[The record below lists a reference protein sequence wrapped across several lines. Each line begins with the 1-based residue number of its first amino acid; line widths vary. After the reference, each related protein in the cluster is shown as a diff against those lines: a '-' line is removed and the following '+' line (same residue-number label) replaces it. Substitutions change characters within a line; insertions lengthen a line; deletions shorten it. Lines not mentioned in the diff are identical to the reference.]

1 MRRDTIFY
9 QLFLRFPQL
18 LFELLPDIPADASNY
33 TFEAIEVK
41 ETSFRTDGV
50 WMPPTS
56 TGTAYFAEAQF
67 QPDEIFYERMNAE
80 IAIFT
85 YRNRDRCSNWQGI
98 VLFPSRSLQQ
108 TSLTMVSHL
117 LDSGKIL
124 PIYLD
129 ELPSNVSPALNMMV
143 LTTLEGEAAI
153 AAARQALAQSQG
165 NRDIIEMV
173 STIIVYKFTQLTRV
187 EIDAML
193 GVTLQETRVYQ
204 DALAEGE
211 IIGEA
216 RGEVVGEAKG
226 KLEMILMILNQR
238 FGALPE
244 SMIDRLSQLSLTQ
257 LEAIGTQLLSFTQ
270 IADIDAWLDR

>member
-18 LFELLPDIPADASNY
+18 LFELVPTKPADAEQY

-56 TGTAYFAEAQF
+56 EGTAYFAEAQF
-67 QPDEIFYERMNAE
+67 QPDEVFYERMNAE
-80 IAIFT
+80 ISIFT
-85 YRNRDRCSNWQGI
+85 YRNRDRCSSWQGI
-98 VLFPSRSLQQ
+98 VLFPTRDLQQ
-108 TSLTMVSHL
+108 SSLTMVSHL
-117 LDSGKIL
+117 LDSGKII
-124 PIYLD
+124 PIFLD
-129 ELPSNVSPALNMMV
+129 ELPSNSSPALNLMV
-143 LTTLEGEAAI
+143 LTTLEGETAISAAK
-153 AAARQALAQSQG
+153 QALAQHIN

-173 STIIVYKFTQLTRV
+173 TTIMVYKFTQLTRTEV
-187 EIDAML
+187 DAML

-216 RGEVVGEAKG
+216 KG
-226 KLEMILMILNQR
+226 KLEMLLMLLNHNLGSLPKNLTEQIE
-238 FGALPE
+238 ALPIE
-244 SMIDRLSQLSLTQ
+244 Q
-257 LEAIGTQLLSFTQ
+257 LESLCTAAFDFQNLSDLTTWFNNQ
-270 IADIDAWLDR
+270 KI